1 MDPASLPGWARRAL
15 DPSTPMSEARETV
28 KTYSYDNRLFPLIR
42 MIDGKLVDMQDDPG
56 KAYDMAIEMNDY
68 IQFENDADAT
78 AFSKRLSNMIGKKR
92 SVMSSMAEGM

>member
-15 DPSTPMSEARETV
+15 NPSTPMSEARETV
-28 KTYSYDNRLFPLIR
+28 RTMSMDNKLFPTIR
-42 MIDGKLVDMQDDPG
+42 MIDGKLTRLSPDE
-56 KAYDMAIEMNDY
+56 AYNMAIEMNDY
-68 IQFENDADAT
+68 IEFENEADAT